1 MGKIKKKGKTAL
13 SFLLAMLMLS
23 SIIPLGIITTAAFS
37 SNGTKANPYLISTA
51 EDLVDFRDKVNSGE
65 TSVCATLTQNIDLN
79 TGIIFNFDG
88 TYSGDTPN
96 IWTPIGTNEN
106 VYCGKFDGAGYT
118 VSGIYIEDSTMDY
131 SGLFGCTG
139 SAAIVSNV
147 GVENSYFNGN
157 NYVGGICGEN
167 SGYIEN
173 CYNTGVISA
182 NSRVGGICGENSG
195 TVSNCYNT
203 GNVTGTETEQSIGGV
218 CGCNSASGTVQNS
231 YFNCDRY
238 FGSAVGSIIDS
249 TVCEDVL
256 GKTTEQF
263 ASGEVAYLL
272 NGLTSEGEL
281 VWGQELG
288 VEITPV
294 FGGKTVYYDLN
305 CNGNYCYSNET
316 ISSEHSFQAGKCIY
330 CGLYQTM
337 GRPYGHSIT
346 LDGMIGVNYIMEI
359 QSEYANDSSS
369 MKFTVVDMNYDTGE
383 ETERYSMTVPF
394 TSAKTEVIDGKT
406 YYKFTCPV
414 SAKEMTS
421 TIKAQLI
428 NGSKQ
433 SIGYTYSV
441 AEYAYQLFDESEE
454 ITSTEALVAA
464 MLNYGAHSQL
474 YFDYNTDIL
483 ANYDLADSYKAL
495 PYTQA
500 DELKGYKNSYIPN
513 ESYTGNTEYYG
524 SSLVLKT
531 GTYIKHYFKYNPATT
546 NINNLICT
554 DDSGNNYEITKSGSY
569 IYVKVDNI
577 PAHKLGEDITLL
589 LYEDGVQVGKIN
601 YSAISYVYTVLS
613 TYTADDGTNDNLR
626 NIAKAL
632 YQYYLNAYNYVYC

>member
-195 TVSNCYNT
+195 TVYNCYNT

-218 CGCNSASGTVQNS
+218 CGCNSPSGTIQNS
-231 YFNCDRY
+231 YFNCDIY

-256 GKTTEQF
+256 
-263 ASGEVAYLL
+263 
-272 NGLTSEGEL
+272 
-281 VWGQELG
+281 
-288 VEITPV
+288 
-294 FGGKTVYYDLN
+294 
-305 CNGNYCYSNET
+305 
-316 ISSEHSFQAGKCIY
+316 
-330 CGLYQTM
+330 
-337 GRPYGHSIT
+337 
-346 LDGMIGVNYIMEI
+346 
-359 QSEYANDSSS
+359 
-369 MKFTVVDMNYDTGE
+369 
-383 ETERYSMTVPF
+383 
-394 TSAKTEVIDGKT
+394 
-406 YYKFTCPV
+406 
-414 SAKEMTS
+414 
-421 TIKAQLI
+421 
-428 NGSKQ
+428 
-433 SIGYTYSV
+433 
-441 AEYAYQLFDESEE
+441 
-454 ITSTEALVAA
+454 
-464 MLNYGAHSQL
+464 
-474 YFDYNTDIL
+474 
-483 ANYDLADSYKAL
+483 
-495 PYTQA
+495 
-500 DELKGYKNSYIPN
+500 
-513 ESYTGNTEYYG
+513 
-524 SSLVLKT
+524 
-531 GTYIKHYFKYNPATT
+531 
-546 NINNLICT
+546 
-554 DDSGNNYEITKSGSY
+554 
-569 IYVKVDNI
+569 
-577 PAHKLGEDITLL
+577 
-589 LYEDGVQVGKIN
+589 
-601 YSAISYVYTVLS
+601 
-613 TYTADDGTNDNLR
+613 
-626 NIAKAL
+626 
-632 YQYYLNAYNYVYC
+632 